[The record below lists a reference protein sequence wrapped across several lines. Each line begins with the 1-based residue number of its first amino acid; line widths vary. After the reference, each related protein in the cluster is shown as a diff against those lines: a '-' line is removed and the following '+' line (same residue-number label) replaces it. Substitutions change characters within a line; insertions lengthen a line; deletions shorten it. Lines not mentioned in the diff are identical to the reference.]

1 MGVRFSAENVSSRE
15 VGGEEERATGAE
27 SEGGTLFVVIG
38 DRDGEGGRSS
48 MEGKSSSTTG
58 G

>member
-27 SEGGTLFVVIG
+27 TEEGISFVVVG
-38 DRDGEGGRSS
+38 DRGGEGGRSS
-48 MEGKSSSTTG
+48 MGGKSSSTMG

>member
-1 MGVRFSAENVSSRE
+1 MGVRFSADNVSSRE

-27 SEGGTLFVVIG
+27 GEGGTLFVVIG
-38 DRDGEGGRSS
+38 DRGGEGGRSS
-48 MEGKSSSTTG
+48 MGGKSSSTRG